1 MKKSRTKRS
10 VMIIF
15 PMMLSVSAILVACS
29 QPCLTGSRAA
39 NQNSYTL
46 DIERM
51 TGNDTH
57 AFEVSAGDSLKI
69 RFATEE
75 GSMQME
81 IRAPDGTI
89 LYSGNGKGATDFTV
103 NISEGGV
110 YAVAVKAHGAKGMIH
125 IQAIRRNDY
134 ENTGVQ
140 K

>member
-1 MKKSRTKRS
+1 MRTKWA
-10 VMIIF
+10 VVLLF
-15 PMMLSVSAILVACS
+15 LPMLSVSAILAACS

-81 IRAPDGTI
+81 ISAPDGTI
-89 LYSGNGKGATDFTV
+89 LYSGNGKGTTDFAV

>member
-1 MKKSRTKRS
+1 MRTKWA
-10 VMIIF
+10 VMLVF
-15 PMMLSVSAILVACS
+15 LPMLSVAAILVACS

-39 NQNSYTL
+39 NQDSYTL
-46 DIERM
+46 NIERM
-51 TGNDTH
+51 SGKDTH
-57 AFEVSAGDSLKI
+57 ALELSAGDSLKI

-89 LYSGNGKGATDFTV
+89 LYSGNGKGAADFTV

-110 YAVAVKAHGAKGMIH
+110 YAVAVKAHGAKGIIH
-125 IQAIRRNDY
+125 IQTIRRNDY
-134 ENTGVQ
+134 ENIGVQ